1 MTAQQAHEILAAIEL
16 MDQHLAGVAVVVVG
30 LLFLTLGILLHQ
42 SGRPWE

>member
-30 LLFLTLGILLHQ
+30 LLFLILLHQ